1 MSVLTPILSQTPV
14 STIDDVLAT
23 MQKIDAA
30 LPPADGISC
39 FNKLYLEVTKSV
51 IAAEQSG
58 TFTDVPFLSALDVA
72 FGNLYFAALGQQD
85 GGLAPPRAWAPLFA
99 ARSRAD
105 IAPIQFALAGMNAHI
120 NRDLPVALVD
130 TFTALEI
137 EMVRPSAQAS
147 DYDKV
152 NDVLAATESEVAS
165 GYFTPLMKQLDRDFD
180 GLDNVVANWSVK
192 EARAAAW
199 VNGATLWNLRGIPAL
214 SQGYLDTLDGLVGFA
229 GRGLLVPL
237 G

>member
-1 MSVLTPILSQTPV
+1 MSVLSPILSQTPA

-30 LPPADGISC
+30 LPQADGISC

-51 IAAEQSG
+51 IAAEQNG
-58 TFTDVPFLSALDVA
+58 RFTDVPFLSALDVA
-72 FGNLYFAALGQQD
+72 FGNLYFAALRQQD
-85 GGLAPPRAWAPLFA
+85 GGLAPPRAWAPLFP

-120 NRDLPVALVD
+120 NRDLPVGLVD
-130 TFTALEI
+130 TFASLEI
-137 EMVRPSAQAS
+137 EMVRPSPQAS

-165 GYFTPLMKQLDRDFD
+165 EYFTPLMKKLDRDFD
-180 GLDNVVANWSVK
+180 GLDNVVANWSVR

-199 VNGATLWNLRGIPAL
+199 VNGATLWSLRGSPAL
-214 SQGYLDTLDGLVGFA
+214 SQGYLDTLDGIVGFA
-229 GRGLLVPL
+229 GRGLLVSL